1 MNFHNVAQDI
11 QALQGYILENRD
23 FMYKN
28 FLEEAKKLCSTSVVQ
43 VERQERKGK
52 KCLEKQWRI

>member
-1 MNFHNVAQDI
+1 MNFYNVAQDI
-11 QALQGYILENRD
+11 QALQGYILENRG

-28 FLEEAKKLCSTSVVQ
+28 FLEEPKICAVLLSSKLRDRR
-43 VERQERKGK
+43 EKGE